1 MIPAFTEQPGNALME
16 TQGALNTVV
25 ICATHSMNLLPGL
38 RLTMAQ
44 KSLSKGSRFST
55 EYIAVEIVQK
65 MLISAFQTSFQ
76 LLAARCFLVAH
87 SLDIFLD
94 LQLMGN
100 T

>member
-1 MIPAFTEQPGNALME
+1 MAAAFTEQPVALME
-16 TQGALNTVV
+16 TQGALMKI

-55 EYIAVEIVQK
+55 DYIAVENVQK
-65 MLISAFQTSFQ
+65 MLISAFRTSFQ
-76 LLAARCFLVAH
+76 LLTARCFLVAH